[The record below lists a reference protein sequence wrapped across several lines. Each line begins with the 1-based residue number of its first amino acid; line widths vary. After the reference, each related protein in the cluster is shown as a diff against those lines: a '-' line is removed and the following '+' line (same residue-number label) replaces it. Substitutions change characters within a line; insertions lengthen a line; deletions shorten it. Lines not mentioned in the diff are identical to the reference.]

1 MHFQQL
7 MTTHWMYLSS
17 LDGILRYIVEV
28 LIVVI
33 GCICGHWMASWGLVL
48 GDVVE
53 LYCNICGLW
62 FWLVL
67 GFHKLVVI
75 NMWMMM
81 NMWLVVVIYC
91 EKMGSVSYIYVM
103 VDIYIY
109 ICIYMKCL
117 CRWNAKNKKKIKFL
131 PLCRGQWPRP
141 SAKKGPL
148 PRAQAIA
155 LGKDFFG
162 KKSWQFLCRGPG
174 SRPSAKG

>member
-1 MHFQQL
+1 MNWQLLATWHSVVYALFYSWPVCLPSSVLTSKKHMHFQQL

-48 GDVVE
+48 GNVVG

-67 GFHKLVVI
+67 GFHELVVI

-91 EKMGSVSYIYVM
+91 EKMGSVWYIYVM
-103 VDIYIY
+103 VDIYMYIY
-109 ICIYMKCL
+109 EMLVSMECKKQK
-117 CRWNAKNKKKIKFL
+117 KN
-131 PLCRGQWPRP
+131 
-141 SAKKGPL
+141 
-148 PRAQAIA
+148 
-155 LGKDFFG
+155 
-162 KKSWQFLCRGPG
+162 
-174 SRPSAKG
+174 